1 MGKHEDALT
10 EARERGYL
18 VAGQSLGVAGSVAAF
33 DEWWDECLAKGCECI
48 GLVIK
53 PTFAHLSVMIPAGA
67 TGKVF
72 VTTFNLPRDQG
83 HWAAKA
89 LSHLGDAPINEK
101 IAFVCEVAGAKKLGM
116 ISI

>member
-1 MGKHEDALT
+1 MGKHEDALD

-33 DEWWDECLAKGCECI
+33 DEWWDECLAKGRECI

-53 PTFAHLSVMIPAGA
+53 PTFAHLSVMIPDG

-72 VTTFNLPRDQG
+72 VTTFNTRPDQG
-83 HWAAKA
+83 HWAANA
-89 LSHLGDAPINEK
+89 LAHLGEAPINEK
-101 IAFVCEVAGAKKLGM
+101 IAFVCEVAGVKTL
-116 ISI
+116 SIIPI